1 MERMPSPSQAKAAA
15 LHARL
20 TEHAKRWPQITEVTI
35 RYRAKFA
42 YIDAALADGDD
53 NVQLCG
59 LRDTGHPEM
68 WGFALFTYS
77 GERCEDNLLPTGLPF
92 GTPEQALDCACGLYL
107 GNPPDDSDSRA
118 IAAPGS
124 GG

>member
-1 MERMPSPSQAKAAA
+1 MDRMPSPSQDSAAA
-15 LHARL
+15 LQARL
-20 TEHAKRWPQITEVTI
+20 TQHAKRWPQIGEVTV

-42 YIDAALADGDD
+42 YIDAVLDDGDEL
-53 NVQLCG
+53 QLCR

-77 GERCEDNLLPTGLPF
+77 GERYEDNILPTGSPF

-107 GNPPDDSDSRA
+107 GDPPQTRPA
-118 IAAPGS
+118 TG
-124 GG
+124 